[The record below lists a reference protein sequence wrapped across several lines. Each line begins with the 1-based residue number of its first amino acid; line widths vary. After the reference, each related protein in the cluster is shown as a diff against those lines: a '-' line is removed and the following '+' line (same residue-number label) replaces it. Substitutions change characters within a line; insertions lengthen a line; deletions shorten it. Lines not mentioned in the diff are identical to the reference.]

1 MLGKQAKIL
10 SDDNIRDLL
19 AFTTLTRYPTR
30 NRVMV
35 LLSVKAGRR
44 AGEIANL
51 TWAMVT
57 DPVGNIGPVI
67 ALEDRVAKK
76 KSGRVI
82 PLHSDLRN
90 ALATLQKMT
99 GVDGPVIRSER
110 GTPLAPVSLSLI
122 HI

>member
-1 MLGKQAKIL
+1 MLGKRAKIL

-19 AFTTLTRYPTR
+19 AFASLTRYPTR

-35 LLSVKAGRR
+35 LLSVKAGLR

-57 DPVGNIGPVI
+57 DPVGDIGTVI
-67 ALEDRVAKK
+67 AVEDRIAKK

-82 PLHSDLRN
+82 PLHPDLRD
-90 ALATLQKMT
+90 ALATLGNLT
-99 GVDGPVIRSER
+99 GSNGPVISQSATRR
-110 GTPLAPVSLSLI
+110 W
-122 HI
+122 HR

>member
-19 AFTTLTRYPTR
+19 AFTTLTRNPTR

-35 LLSVKAGRR
+35 LLSVKAGLR

-57 DPVGNIGPVI
+57 DPVGEIGTVL
-67 ALEDRVAKK
+67 ALEDRIAKK

-82 PLHSDLRN
+82 PLHSDL
-90 ALATLQKMT
+90 ADGLATLRNMT
-99 GVDGPVIRSER
+99 GGNGPVIRS
-110 GTPLAPVSLSLI
+110 
-122 HI
+122 